1 MRNRTKARILSRDLW
16 PNAVRV
22 FTLACIV
29 GVTLAGCG
37 KTGNNS
43 KKQPPPIP
51 VDVAVV
57 IEQDTP
63 LFLEAIGN
71 VAAFNTVDVKSRVTG
86 QLVKHAFKAG
96 DLVTT
101 GQQLFTIDPEPFQTK
116 VKESEAKL
124 NQSRVL
130 YEQAQREFVRFRA
143 LHAEKAISQ
152 EQLETKEVDMHSK
165 LHLVQ
170 LYEAELES
178 AKLNLGYCFISSPL
192 DGESGEIL
200 IDDFN
205 MVNANQDKLVTIKQI
220 KPIKV
225 KFSVPGKFL
234 DQIRSYHQVSP
245 LAVEAFVL
253 GSDKPE
259 TGTLT
264 LIDNLI
270 NLKTGMLML
279 EGKCPNP
286 EARLWPGQFVRVR
299 LNLTTTRGA
308 VLVADQAVNEG
319 PQGKYVWVV
328 NQDRT
333 VSMRPIEVDRRTGN
347 MLVIS
352 KGLTPGEQVI
362 SEGQLMLSP
371 GATIVTRGEME
382 KMRAAAAAQK
392 AGAQTT
398 PQAKGAGS
406 KP

>member
-1 MRNRTKARILSRDLW
+1 MHYRTKFLGRDRWL
-16 PNAVRV
+16 RTIRL
-22 FTLACIV
+22 FTLAFMIV
-29 GVTLAGCG
+29 TTVAACG

-63 LFLEAIGN
+63 LYLEAIGN

-96 DLVTT
+96 DLVST

-116 VKESEAKL
+116 VKESEARL
-124 NQSRVL
+124 NQARVL
-130 YEQAQREFVRFRA
+130 YEQAQREFIRFRA
-143 LHAEKAISQ
+143 LHAEKAVSQ
-152 EQLETKEVDMHSK
+152 EQLETKQVDMNSK
-165 LHLVQ
+165 LHLMQ
-170 LYEAELES
+170 LSEAELES

-205 MVNANQDKLVTIKQI
+205 MVTANQDKLVTIKQV

-234 DQIRSYHQVSP
+234 DQIRCYHQVYP
-245 LAVEAFVL
+245 LAVEVFVL
-253 GSDKPE
+253 GNDKPE

-279 EGKCPNP
+279 EGTCPNP
-286 EARLWPGQFVRVR
+286 EARLWPGQFVQVR

-319 PQGKYVWVV
+319 PQGKYVWVIG
-328 NQDRT
+328 QDRT
-333 VSMRPIEVDRRTGN
+333 VSMRPIEVDRRTRN

-352 KGLTPGEQVI
+352 KGLKPGEQVI
-362 SEGQLMLSP
+362 TEGQLMLYP

-382 KMRAAAAAQK
+382 KMQAAAAAQK
-392 AGAQTT
+392 ADAQTS